1 MSRSTKLGIAAAAV
15 AAITACCTRQP
26 PASPTVD
33 VQGELVEAGC
43 LASGDD
49 SGDFQQ
55 ALSSGAYP
63 WLSCLAEGGTI
74 AACNVP
80 CE

>member
-1 MSRSTKLGIAAAAV
+1 MIAAATV
-15 AAITACCTRQP
+15 AAFTLCCCRN
-26 PASPTVD
+26 PASPPID

-43 LASGDD
+43 LAPGDD
-49 SGDFQQ
+49 SSDFQQ

>member
-1 MSRSTKLGIAAAAV
+1 MSRVTWTVAAAAT
-15 AAITACCTRQP
+15 AALALFCSKP
-26 PASPTVD
+26 AASPPID

-43 LASGDD
+43 LAAGDD

-55 ALSSGAYP
+55 AVESGAYP
-63 WLSCLAEGGTI
+63 WLGCLAEGGTI
-74 AACNVP
+74 SGCGVP